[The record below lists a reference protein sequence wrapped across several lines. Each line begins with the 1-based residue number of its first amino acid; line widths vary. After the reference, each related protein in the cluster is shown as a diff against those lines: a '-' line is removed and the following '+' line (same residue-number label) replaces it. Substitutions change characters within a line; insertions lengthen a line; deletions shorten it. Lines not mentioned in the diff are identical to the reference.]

1 MPPKKRART
10 DGTVTLEAQGSVVT
24 KKKMAKRLLNG
35 DGVDKDE
42 AKAVLILEDCVA
54 HGDAVAMLML
64 AQCCAHGRGM
74 EHNVERAEALL
85 FKAADKGNCDAQVMS
100 QKISSWKKQKRIQVS
115 GV

>member
-1 MPPKKRART
+1 M
-10 DGTVTLEAQGSVVT
+10 E
-24 KKKMAKRLLNG
+24 AKREMARRLLIG
-35 DGVDKDE
+35 DGVDKDQ
-42 AKAVLILEDCVA
+42 AKAVSILEGCVA
-54 HGDAVAMLML
+54 LGDADAMLML
-64 AQCCAHGRGM
+64 AKCCALAHGM